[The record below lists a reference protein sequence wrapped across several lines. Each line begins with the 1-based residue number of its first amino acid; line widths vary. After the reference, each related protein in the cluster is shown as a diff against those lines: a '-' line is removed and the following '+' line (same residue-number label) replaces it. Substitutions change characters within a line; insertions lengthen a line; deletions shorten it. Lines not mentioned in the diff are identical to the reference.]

1 MDRTVRQLTVLVVAA
16 LAICSIPACVA
27 VSDSYAMDDGS
38 SAVSFRTSSPMSGE
52 DALRLFDDARLNA
65 FASDALYALF
75 IDDHDLAIADISI
88 SNVSLERSVAGR
100 LESNETVA
108 LSVDRYSMDISFR
121 ATATADRELLTL
133 CDSDIERFL
142 RHFDGNRLYAG
153 DEIVIGA
160 HITVGRAAMSERDYD
175 RTSEGRFVNTYNLN
189 VITQL
194 FEAEGASFR
203 LTHGD
208 SVMNA
213 TIDSFREDNRKLH
226 EEMDFPDGGS
236 EAATASTSVLIDRW
250 FRNSFVEEKFS
261 FSGDVSGKYE
271 DYWNN
276 DEYNLMNHDAESY
289 GFGPAVIVDELTYNG
304 ASLYGSAYSLFPD
317 VRDPALASDE
327 ALRVFLDGKGTVSD
341 SFMDAED
348 IFDSVSKTPAR
359 TSIRRMMV
367 IGSIGILV
375 SVAALG
381 LIFYYARKR

>member
-1 MDRTVRQLTVLVVAA
+1 MA
-16 LAICSIPACVA
+16 
-27 VSDSYAMDDGS
+27 DGS
-38 SAVSFRTSSPMSGE
+38 SAFSFRTSSPLSGE

-75 IDDHDLAIADISI
+75 IDDHDLAITDISI

-100 LESNETVA
+100 LQSNDTVA
-108 LSVDRYSMDISFR
+108 LSADWYSMDLSFR
-121 ATATADRELLTL
+121 ATAAADRELLTL

-142 RHFDGNRLYAG
+142 RHFNSNRLFAG
-153 DEIVIGA
+153 DEIGINA
-160 HITVGRAAMSERDYD
+160 HITVGRALMSERDYD
-175 RTSEGRFVNTYNLN
+175 RTSEGRFANTYNLT
-189 VITQL
+189 VVTGL

-208 SVMNA
+208 SVRNA
-213 TIDSFREDNRKLH
+213 TIDSFREDNGKLH

-236 EAATASTSVLIDRW
+236 EAATAATSVLVDRW
-250 FRNSFVEEKFS
+250 FRNSFIEEKFS

-276 DEYNLMNHDAESY
+276 DEYNLMHHDAESY
-289 GFGPAVIVDELTYNG
+289 DFGPATIVDELVYDEV
-304 ASLYGSAYSLFPD
+304 SLYGSVDSLFPD
-317 VRDPALASDE
+317 VRDPALASDA
-327 ALRVFLDGKGTVSD
+327 ALREFLGAKGTVSD
-341 SFMDAED
+341 SFTDAED

>member
-1 MDRTVRQLTVLVVAA
+1 MDRIGRQLSVLVVAILA
-16 LAICSIPACVA
+16 LCAIPASVP
-27 VSDSYAMDDGS
+27 VSDSYAMDDGG
-38 SAVSFRTSSPMSGE
+38 SAVSFRTSSPLSGE
-52 DALRLFDDARLNA
+52 DALRLFDDARLDA

-75 IDDHDLAIADISI
+75 IDDHHLTIEGITIA
-88 SNVSLERSVAGR
+88 NVSLERSVAGR
-100 LESNETVA
+100 LENNCTAA
-108 LSVDRYSMDISFR
+108 LSADRYSMDISFR

-133 CDSDIERFL
+133 CDSDIEKFL
-142 RHFDGNRLYAG
+142 RHFNDNRLSAG
-153 DEIVIGA
+153 DEISVSA
-160 HITVGRAAMSERDYD
+160 HITAGRAFMLEKDYA
-175 RTSEGRFVNTYNLN
+175 RTSEGRFVNTYNTT

-194 FEAEGASFR
+194 FEAEDASFR
-203 LTHGD
+203 LTHGE

-213 TIDSFREDNRKLH
+213 TIDSFREDNGKRH
-226 EEMDFPDGGS
+226 EEMDFPDGGPES
-236 EAATASTSVLIDRW
+236 ATASTSVLIDRW
-250 FRNSFVEEKFS
+250 FRNSFIEEKFS

-289 GFGPAVIVDELTYNG
+289 GFGPAVIVDKLTYNA

-317 VRDPALASDE
+317 VRDPALVSDE
-327 ALRVFLDGKGTVSD
+327 ALRAFLDGKGTVSD
-341 SFMDAED
+341 SFADAED